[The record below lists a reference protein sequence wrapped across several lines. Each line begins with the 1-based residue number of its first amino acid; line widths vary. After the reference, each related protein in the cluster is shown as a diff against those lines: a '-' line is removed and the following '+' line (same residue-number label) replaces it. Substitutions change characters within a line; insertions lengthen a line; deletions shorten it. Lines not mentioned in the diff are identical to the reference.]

1 MNHLRRQLIDT
12 ALRMNALGINQG
24 SSGNVSLRHGDGFL
38 ITPTGMSYDSLEP
51 ADIVQM
57 PLQGTPTTDQ
67 RKPSSEWLFHRD
79 IYQQRP
85 EFAAIVHVHS
95 TAATALA
102 CLREPIPAFHY
113 MVAAAGGKD
122 IRCADY
128 ALFGTQQLSDT
139 VLIAL
144 QQRRACLMA
153 NHGLITCGDDLAAA
167 LALAV
172 EVEQLAAQY
181 LTARS
186 VAEPIILG
194 DAQMDEVINKFAGYG
209 QQD

>member
-24 SSGNVSLRHGDGFL
+24 SSGNVSLRHGDSFL

-57 PLQGTPTTDQ
+57 SLQGTPAADQ

-85 EFAAIVHVHS
+85 EFGAIVHVHS

-128 ALFGTQQLSDT
+128 ALFGTQELSNT

-153 NHGLITCGDDLAAA
+153 NHGLIACGDDLAAA